1 MKVRRIYVALFFALL
16 APAFAHAGSDRIST
30 RLAPDDSDAPRFE
43 MAAETAYM
51 FGIIGNPNGY
61 EIGAQ
66 FITARWRLGPV
77 FRDGFFRGYNQF
89 YATAMAEPIFRGPEN
104 HYFGID
110 VGLRYNFLH
119 PESRFTPYIS
129 GGVGLGWI
137 DSHSD
142 IAGAQGQD
150 FTFNVLSALG
160 VSYRINPRWQA
171 SLGMVYQH
179 LSNGGQTDPN
189 PSLNLLGPQV
199 GVTCSF

>member
-1 MKVRRIYVALFFALL
+1 MKTPRLVLALTFVALVS
-16 APAFAHAGSDRIST
+16 PCAFAGTDRVTT
-30 RLAPDDSDAPRFE
+30 RFTPDSDPPSFE
-43 MAAETAYM
+43 MASETAYM
-51 FGIIGNPNGY
+51 FGIIGNPNSY
-61 EIGAQ
+61 EIGAE
-66 FITARWRLGPV
+66 FITARWRIGRV
-77 FRDGFFRGYNQF
+77 FPEGFFRGYNQF

-104 HYFGID
+104 HYFGVS

-119 PESRFTPYIS
+119 PESRFMPYIS

-137 DSHSD
+137 DSHAD
-142 IAGAQGQD
+142 IDGAQGQD

-160 VSYRINPRWQA
+160 VSYRINHHWQA
-171 SLGMVYQH
+171 SLGMVYEH